1 MDKVTRYE
9 WLGSGA
15 VLVLLFILGITLPL
29 AVVYFM
35 TNLLRIET
43 DVAESEKLAD
53 FLRARK

>member
-9 WLGSGA
+9 WLGSGG
-15 VLVLLFILGITLPL
+15 VLVLLCILGITLPL

-35 TNLLRIET
+35 THLLRIET